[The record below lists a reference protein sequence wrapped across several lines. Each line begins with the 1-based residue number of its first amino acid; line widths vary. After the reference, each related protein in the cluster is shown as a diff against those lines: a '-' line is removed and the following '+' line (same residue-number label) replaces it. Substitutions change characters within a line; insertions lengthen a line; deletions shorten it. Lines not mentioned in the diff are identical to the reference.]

1 MDSLLPADSPRLAG
15 EDAAH
20 TQVLA
25 GLESRLP
32 PILVHRETMRV
43 IDGMHRLMAAKMCGS
58 KTIEVRFFDGTETMA
73 FLLAVKS
80 NITHGLPLS
89 LADREAAAARIVSSQ
104 PEWSDRAIG
113 AATGLSAKTVGAIRQ
128 RATADS
134 PQLHARIGRDGRVRP
149 LDASQGRLRASEIIR
164 DRPDAALREI
174 AREAGISVGTAR
186 DVRERIKDGR
196 DPLPLRQRA
205 TERSAAGPIAPAA
218 ARPAIR
224 PPLLRRARRS
234 IEVIDW
240 GSTREKLR
248 ADPALKY
255 AESGRQFLRWFDAH
269 VVGLDDWKLV
279 VDAVPPHWANDIVVL
294 ARYCSDRWL
303 DIARQ
308 VEQNCSTL

>member
-1 MDSLLPADSPRLAG
+1 
-15 EDAAH
+15 
-20 TQVLA
+20 
-25 GLESRLP
+25 
-32 PILVHRETMRV
+32 MRV

-58 KTIEVRFFDGTETMA
+58 KTIEVRFFDGTESMA

-80 NITHGLPLS
+80 NIAHGLPLS
-89 LADREAAAARIVSSQ
+89 LADREAAAARIVRSQ

-113 AATGLSAKTVGAIRQ
+113 AATGLAAKTVGAIRQ
-128 RATADS
+128 RATEDS
-134 PQLHARIGRDGRVRP
+134 PQLNARIGRDGRVRP
-149 LDASQGRLRASEIIR
+149 LDGSQGRLRASEIIR

-186 DVRERIKDGR
+186 DVRERMKDGR
-196 DPLPLRQRA
+196 DPLPLKQRA
-205 TERSAAGPIAPAA
+205 AGRNAAAPAD
-218 ARPAIR
+218 PPPPPR
-224 PPLLRRARRS
+224 PPLLRRTRRR

-240 GSTREKLR
+240 ASTREKLR

>member
-20 TQVLA
+20 TRVLA
-25 GLESRLP
+25 GLESTLP

-43 IDGMHRLMAAKMCGS
+43 IDGMHRLMAAKMRGS
-58 KTIEVRFFDGTETMA
+58 KTIEVRFFDGTEATA
-73 FLLAVKS
+73 FLLAVRS

-89 LADREAAAARIVSSQ
+89 LADREAAAARIIRSQ
-104 PEWSDRAIG
+104 SEWSDRAIG
-113 AATGLSAKTVGAIRQ
+113 AATGLSAKTVSAIRQ
-128 RATADS
+128 RATVDS

-164 DRPDAALREI
+164 NRPDAALREI

-186 DVRERIKDGR
+186 DVRERVKDGR
-196 DPLPLRQRA
+196 DPLPLKQRA
-205 TERSAAGPIAPAA
+205 TERQVAAPVV
-218 ARPAIR
+218 ARPAVR

-234 IEVIDW
+234 VEVIDW